1 MRAPNRVQILVSCFR
16 VVAVEVS
23 EAVSIEYNLSTFG
36 QLGLDLMK
44 VEAGGF
50 HDSFACDIEG

>member
-1 MRAPNRVQILVSCFR
+1 MQILVSCFR
-16 VVAVEVS
+16 VVVVEVS
-23 EAVSIEYNLSTFG
+23 EAVRIEDNLSTFS
-36 QLGLDLMK
+36 QIGLDLMK